1 MKAVSPPGTPPR
13 RPAGIAAG
21 GEKWS
26 VPFGKPLET
35 MGRKAT
41 ELRRCAQSAWHYV
54 RRAATANRRK
64 RRDAKLCGT
73 KAQHCAKS
81 ARPPEPL
88 HPQCKERNYFL

>member
-41 ELRRCAQSAWHYV
+41 ELRRQHGTMSAGPRPQTVGNGGTQSYV
-54 RRAATANRRK
+54 GLKRSIAPSQPGRRNLCIRN
-64 RRDAKLCGT
+64 AKKG
-73 KAQHCAKS
+73 KQV
-81 ARPPEPL
+81 
-88 HPQCKERNYFL
+88 

>member
-1 MKAVSPPGTPPR
+1 MKVVSPPGTPPR

-41 ELRRCAQSAWHYV
+41 ELRCLLSEKGQ
-54 RRAATANRRK
+54 
-64 RRDAKLCGT
+64 T
-73 KAQHCAKS
+73 KH
-81 ARPPEPL
+81 
-88 HPQCKERNYFL
+88 